1 MAKHDLLTDE
11 EYASYKA
18 PARAVQQLNQ
28 FMDAKGKKAGQ
39 VKVLDWGCGRGRF
52 VLWLRELG
60 FDAYG
65 VDIDAE
71 PVNNGLPLFE
81 KKGHLNKPLSLISV
95 DGKTNYPDG
104 FFDFVMTDNVL
115 EHVSDLGKVMTEID
129 RLTAADGGGY
139 HIFPA
144 QRQFIEGHLFMPIV
158 HWLPE
163 GYLRKAL
170 IRRCVKLGKEPH
182 WQEVND
188 QPLEQKTQV
197 YYNYS
202 TDHIFYRPFAQIKRL
217 FQQHRFMVTF
227 LSLQN
232 PAVQKHRILGPLARF
247 SLTKNIVGWLVLTF
261 RQVEL
266 LTSRKSE

>member
-1 MAKHDLLTDE
+1 MAKHDLLTE
-11 EYASYKA
+11 EEFASYKA
-18 PARAVQQLNQ
+18 PARVVQQLNQ
-28 FMDAKGKKAGQ
+28 FMATQGKTAGQ
-39 VKVLDWGCGRGRF
+39 MKVLDWGCGRGRF
-52 VLWLRELG
+52 VLWLREHG

-65 VDIDAE
+65 VDIDDE

-81 KKGHLNKPLSLISV
+81 KKGHHNKPLSGISA
-95 DGKTNYPDG
+95 DGRTIYPDG

-158 HWLPE
+158 HWLPA
-163 GYLRKAL
+163 GDLRKAV
-170 IRRCVKLGKEPH
+170 IRRCVKMGKEPH
-182 WQEVND
+182 WQEVKD

-202 TDHIFYRPFAQIKRL
+202 TDHIFYRSFTQIKRQ
-217 FQQHRFMVTF
+217 FQQRGFRVIF
-227 LSLQN
+227 LSVQN
-232 PAVQKHRILGPLARF
+232 PGIQKHRILGPLARF
-247 SLTKNIVGWLVLTF
+247 SLTKFMINWLVLTF
-261 RQVEL
+261 KQVEL